1 MDSGIPRG
9 PLRATVCT
17 MTSRENLPDEL
28 RGTGFSVHI
37 ARLHGVSRNRLR
49 SADLEAPFFGVR
61 APTGSVP
68 TFDGDG
74 DPYERQRHA
83 RVHRARVYAPRLHTG
98 HFFSHQTAASVWNA
112 PLPLEFTDDDG
123 ISTYDDLHLHVSAA
137 GHTPFPRASGIVGHR
152 TLSSMTEITVHDGLR
167 VTSPAATWASLGALP
182 LFDVVAIGDHM
193 CRVWRDGRGRPTP
206 GRAPLS
212 TRENLR
218 TMLNAGRRRGV
229 ARLRDALELVREDS
243 WSPRETRVRCILL
256 AGGLPEPE
264 LNVDI
269 HDERGRFLGCVD
281 MVYREARVVIEYLG
295 MLHGAQWAADVE
307 RLARLRAAGWTV
319 IEVTSPLLRRPEE
332 LVRRVSAALG
342 A

>member
-1 MDSGIPRG
+1 
-9 PLRATVCT
+9 
-17 MTSRENLPDEL
+17 MTSREHLPDEF

-49 SADLEAPFFGVR
+49 GADLEAPFFGTR
-61 APTGSVP
+61 TPAGTVP
-68 TFDGDG
+68 QFDNIA
-74 DPYERQRHA
+74 DPYERQRRA
-83 RVHRARVYAPRLHTG
+83 RVHRARVYAARLHTG
-98 HFFSHQTAASVWNA
+98 HFFSHQTAASIWDA
-112 PLPLEFTDDDG
+112 PLPLEFTDDDQIAAYRG
-123 ISTYDDLHLHVSAA
+123 LDLHVSAA

-152 TLSSMTEITVHDGLR
+152 TLSSMTEIVVHDGLR
-167 VTSPAATWASLGALP
+167 VTSPAATWASLGRLP
-182 LFDVVAIGDHM
+182 LFDIVAIGDHM
-193 CRVWRDGRGRPTP
+193 CRVWREGRGRRTP
-206 GRAPLS
+206 GRAPLA
-212 TRENLR
+212 TLADLQ
-218 TMLNAGRRRGV
+218 TMLDTGRRRGA

-264 LNVDI
+264 LNVDLY
-269 HDERGRFLGCVD
+269 DERGRFLGCVD

-295 MLHGAQWAADVE
+295 MLHGEQWAADVE
-307 RLARLRAAGWTV
+307 RLARLRAAGWIV